1 MSAVPQRKD
10 YDLDK
15 YLKIKDAPS
24 AKEIQAKR
32 KEREKALSV
41 MRLMRWGMAIFVAVT
56 LLSMIYIGFQVKND
70 ALMREIAYIEEQI
83 EIQESETTR
92 LEMELAR
99 KFSPEEIEKY
109 AKDHGM
115 IKAESYQI
123 TYIDLSEG
131 DKVIVSGGKDV
142 PTEEN
147 SLWYKI
153 KYFFKEG
160 EWK

>member
-1 MSAVPQRKD
+1 MSSIPNVKD

-15 YLKIKDAPS
+15 YLEVETPTSHEIHTARRER
-24 AKEIQAKR
+24 AKARFYMKLLRIG
-32 KEREKALSV
+32 L
-41 MRLMRWGMAIFVAVT
+41 GIFA
-56 LLSMIYIGFQVKND
+56 MITIFSLIRIGFQVRND
-70 ALMREIAYIEEQI
+70 AITREIAYLEEQI
-83 EIQESETTR
+83 EIQKSEKVR

-99 KFSPEEIEKY
+99 KFSTEEIEKF
-109 AKDHGM
+109 AKEHGM
-115 IKAESYQI
+115 VKAEAHQI

-142 PTEEN
+142 PTEEDT
-147 SLWYKI
+147 LWYKI